1 MIWVDAI
8 NINEKAVVVVPY
20 EDEFRRRVA
29 EREAIEGKEVPDNA
43 VLNMK
48 SNFVLPGMEF

>member
-1 MIWVDAI
+1 MIEMID
-8 NINEKAVVVVPY
+8 EKAVVVVPY
-20 EDEFRRRVA
+20 EDEFRRRIA